1 MNNIINLILRYSMIP
16 QLLLLYLC
24 LKSSLATYY
33 SVQSPYTNAAGIS
46 YVGGQNHY
54 QTGYLAGPAR
64 YSGSVQPVVNV
75 VGNVAGQGHYQ
86 TGYVPGQVRYSSNAQ
101 PVVNVVGN
109 VAGQGH
115 YQTGYIPGQVRYS
128 GNAQSVVN
136 VVGNAAGQGHYQTG
150 YFAGPAQ
157 YPGPVQ
163 AVHLVGNPSYP
174 SYYPYNIQA
183 PVSYATHPFQT
194 YGHAAVT
201 PVVYGTVQRPNV
213 VAYAPQPVQPV
224 VTQYHTPAV
233 QPAHVP
239 TAHAVPVHVPVAVTP
254 VTPIASVTPVTT
266 TVTKTVTREEETVS
280 SSTEP
285 PAPVIKSRR
294 YKVRR
299 PAIQNQFYDIE
310 ERVIIRPV
318 GTALVELEQPASR
331 TETKVITH
339 TVQTQADRGS
349 SGHGRTVTTG
359 TATVTPKPQIVHTVY
374 HLTPVQHTPAIAPH
388 PVIIHASS
396 AGHVVPQAVVP
407 HFQAPVYV
415 NHVQPVYIPATSIPV
430 TTFKPEYHVTV
441 PVVTTPA
448 PGTISS
454 TTTSTSYDYDDSVVV
469 EARGGGGRGTFHAV
483 TSTEAPL
490 EHSTLDAT
498 AKYRADELPKR
509 GDIAITYA
517 STEATHQSLSDNQ
530 QSVTEP
536 TVTARSNVNS
546 RFNLEGQ
553 NQSQSL
559 VSESQQSSQSRN
571 ARINEITA
579 TSPRVLI
586 SNGLS
591 AEQARSNQEQFIRLL
606 SERDSIAEVGYG
618 PNTDTSSSLINTYVR
633 SRVLSATPA
642 PQGTKETSRTVNIR
656 RIIVSRP
663 IETEQEVEVREHTFS
678 PHSTTHQVTSSSD
691 QVPVY
696 TTYKPPAF
704 AHDDDK

>member
-1 MNNIINLILRYSMIP
+1 MFP
-16 QLLLLYLC
+16 QLLLLCLYL
-24 LKSSLATYY
+24 KFSSAAYY
-33 SVQSPYTNAAGIS
+33 SVQSPYTNAPGIN
-46 YVGGQNHY
+46 YAGGQSHY

-75 VGNVAGQGHYQ
+75 AGQGHYQ
-86 TGYVPGQVRYSSNAQ
+86 TGYLPGQVRYSGAVQPVVNVVGNAAGQGHYQTGYIPGQVRYSGAVQ

-115 YQTGYIPGQVRYS
+115 YQTGYY
-128 GNAQSVVN
+128 
-136 VVGNAAGQGHYQTG
+136 
-150 YFAGPAQ
+150 AGPAR

-163 AVHLVGNPSYP
+163 PVHLVGNPSYP
-174 SYYPYNIQA
+174 SYYSYNIQA
-183 PVSYATHPFQT
+183 PVSFATHPFQT

-224 VTQYHTPAV
+224 VTQYHTPAI
-233 QPAHVP
+233 QPVHVP
-239 TAHAVPVHVPVAVTP
+239 AAPAVPVHVPVAVTP

-266 TVTKTVTREEETVS
+266 TVTKTITREEETVS

-285 PAPVIKSRR
+285 PVPVIKSRR

-318 GTALVELEQPASR
+318 GSALVELEQPASR
-331 TETKVITH
+331 TETKVTTH
-339 TVQTQADRGS
+339 TVQSQSDRGS
-349 SGHGRTVTTG
+349 SGRGRTVTTE
-359 TATVTPKPQIVHTVY
+359 TATVTPKPQIIHTVY
-374 HLTPVQHTPAIAPH
+374 HQTPVQHTPAIAPH

-415 NHVQPVYIPATSIPV
+415 NHVQPVYIPATSVPV
-430 TTFKPEYHVTV
+430 TTFKPTYHVTV
-441 PVVTTPA
+441 PVVATPA
-448 PGTISS
+448 PTTVSS
-454 TTTSTSYDYDDSVVV
+454 TTTSTGYDYDDSVVV
-469 EARGGGGRGTFHAV
+469 EARGGSGTFHGI
-483 TSTEAPL
+483 TSTEAPF

-498 AKYRADELPKR
+498 AKYRDDELPKR

-517 STEATHQSLSDNQ
+517 STEATHQSLSEDQ
-530 QSVTEP
+530 QTATDL
-536 TVTARSNVNS
+536 TVTARSNLNS
-546 RFNLEGQ
+546 RFNVENQ
-553 NQSQSL
+553 NQSQSI
-559 VSESQQSSQSRN
+559 VSQSQESSQSRN
-571 ARINEITA
+571 AKINEITA

-642 PQGTKETSRTVNIR
+642 PQGSKETSRTVNIR

-663 IETEQEVEVREHTFS
+663 IETEQEVEVREQTFS
-678 PHSTTHQVTSSSD
+678 PHSTAHQVTSSSD

-696 TTYKPPAF
+696 STIKPPAF
-704 AHDDDK
+704 SHDDAK